1 MVEHTQ
7 TIRGKFADKLFERV
21 WSFCEIGALTV
32 NKESYRKLAAVLKV
46 CQRWRRK
53 KNTKT
58 GIALDLDL
66 TLPCGFFFK
75 VVFFEGVS
83 PNKIKSQ
90 KIRCRSWS
98 AVPLQHYLLNEKSI
112 RFHDTHFI
120 EHLKS
125 IPKMTK

>member
-1 MVEHTQ
+1 MTSQKEYKNWHSFGS
-7 TIRGKFADKLFERV
+7 RFDFAVR
-21 WSFCEIGALTV
+21 
-32 NKESYRKLAAVLKV
+32 
-46 CQRWRRK
+46 
-53 KNTKT
+53 
-58 GIALDLDL
+58 
-66 TLPCGFFFK
+66 FFFK
-75 VVFFEGVS
+75 VVIFEGVS
-83 PNKIKSQ
+83 LNKIKSQ